1 MRFWTASPVS
11 TLPFFIFSLPQL
23 ATADTSSNTPPQ
35 QPCTVISTQSGNF
48 FDLRPLTRTSTSTS
62 SSSSS
67 NKGDAVHDWTARGH
81 DYPANFT
88 LNICAPVVSD
98 VADVES
104 VPTSQK
110 SNISAFYITQE
121 GQQYSIGGVSKSP
134 YFRGRKLVL
143 EYVGGSPCPA
153 PDDADEE
160 EEEEREKGK
169 ASKTKKKESGYRK
182 STIMSHLCDHDAIR
196 PVISFVGEVNEC
208 GYFFEVRS
216 SAACPTVGT
225 QALGPVS
232 VFGIIG
238 LVAALVYLVGGC
250 VYQRTVMHARGWRQI
265 PNYAVWAGLVG
276 GVWAL
281 IESIWNRCADRLHL
295 PRSPYDRLAARRS
308 SLENESENNRLIDSL
323 DEDWGGDS

>member
-1 MRFWTASPVS
+1 MRFWIASPIS
-11 TLPFFIFSLPQL
+11 TLPFFVFSLLQL
-23 ATADTSSNTPPQ
+23 TIATTSNTLQ
-35 QPCTVISTQSGNF
+35 QEPCTVISTQSGNF
-48 FDLRPLTRTSTSTS
+48 FDLRPLIRTSASTS

-67 NKGDAVHDWTARGH
+67 SNTVHDWTARGH

-88 LNICAPVVSD
+88 LNICAPVLSD
-98 VADVES
+98 VADAVS
-104 VPTSQK
+104 ISTSQK

-121 GQQYSIGGVSKSP
+121 GKQYSIGSVSTNP

-143 EYVGGSPCPA
+143 VYAGGSPCPA
-153 PDDADEE
+153 PDEEREEDEE
-160 EEEEREKGK
+160 KEREKGK
-169 ASKTKKKESGYRK
+169 SSKKKKKGSGYRK
-182 STIMSHLCDHDAIR
+182 STIMSHLCDRDAIR

-216 SAACPTVGT
+216 SAACPTAGT

-276 GVWAL
+276 GVWVGFLFKLFSRYPSSSSAPSQL
-281 IESIWNRCADRLHL
+281 PKSPHL
-295 PRSPYDRLAARRS
+295 STRQ
-308 SLENESENNRLIDSL
+308 
-323 DEDWGGDS
+323 WT

>member
-1 MRFWTASPVS
+1 V
-11 TLPFFIFSLPQL
+11 L
-23 ATADTSSNTPPQ
+23 
-35 QPCTVISTQSGNF
+35 
-48 FDLRPLTRTSTSTS
+48 
-62 SSSSS
+62 
-67 NKGDAVHDWTARGH
+67 
-81 DYPANFT
+81 
-88 LNICAPVVSD
+88 SD

-121 GQQYSIGGVSKSP
+121 GKQYSIGSVSTRP

-153 PDDADEE
+153 PDDTDDDKEE
-160 EEEEREKGK
+160 GKGK
-169 ASKTKKKESGYRK
+169 TNKNKKKKESGYRK
-182 STIMSHLCDHDAIR
+182 STIMSHLCDHDAIK
-196 PVISFVGEVNEC
+196 PVISFVGQVNHC

-216 SAACPTVGT
+216 SAACPTVAT
-225 QALGPVS
+225 QALGPIS

-250 VYQRTVMHARGWRQI
+250 MYQRTVMHARGWRQM

-281 IESIWNRCADRLHL
+281 IKSIWNRCAGKLHL
-295 PRSPYDRLAARRS
+295 RRSSYHRPGARRS
-308 SLENESENNRLIDSL
+308 SLESENRLIDAL
-323 DEDWGGDS
+323 DEDSGEDA

>member
-1 MRFWTASPVS
+1 MRFWTASPV
-11 TLPFFIFSLPQL
+11 FVFSLLQL
-23 ATADTSSNTPPQ
+23 TTADTSNTLQ
-35 QPCTVISTQSGNF
+35 QEPCTVISAQSGNF
-48 FDLRPLTRTSTSTS
+48 FDLRPLTRTSTSASS

-67 NKGDAVHDWTARGH
+67 NTVHDWTARGH

-88 LNICAPVVSD
+88 LNICAPVLSD
-98 VADVES
+98 VADVVS
-104 VPTSQK
+104 VATSQK

-121 GQQYSIGGVSKSP
+121 GKQYSIGGVSTNP

-143 EYVGGSPCPA
+143 VYTGGSPCPA
-153 PDDADEE
+153 PDQ
-160 EEEEREKGK
+160 EEEREKGK
-169 ASKTKKKESGYRK
+169 SNKKKKESGYRK
-182 STIMSHLCDHDAIR
+182 STIMSHLCDRDAVR

-216 SAACPTVGT
+216 SAACPTAGT

-250 VYQRTVMHARGWRQI
+250 VYQRTVMHARGWRQM

-276 GVWAL
+276 GVWVGFLFNLFCSRHPSSSSAP
-281 IESIWNRCADRLHL
+281 SRLPKSPHL
-295 PRSPYDRLAARRS
+295 STRQWA
-308 SLENESENNRLIDSL
+308 
-323 DEDWGGDS
+323 

>member
-1 MRFWTASPVS
+1 MRFWPASPLY
-11 TLPFFIFSLPQL
+11 TLPFFILSLLQL
-23 ATADTSSNTPPQ
+23 TTADTSSNTPPQ
-35 QPCTVISTQSGNF
+35 KPCTVTSAQSGNF
-48 FDLRPLTRTSTSTS
+48 FDLGQLTRTAASTS
-62 SSSSS
+62 SPSSSES
-67 NKGDAVHDWTARGH
+67 NTVHDWTARGH
-81 DYPANFT
+81 DYTANFT
-88 LNICAPVVSD
+88 LNICAPVVSS
-98 VADVES
+98 VVDVES

-110 SNISAFYITQE
+110 SNISAFYISQE
-121 GQQYSIGGVSKSP
+121 GKQYSIGGVSTSP

-143 EYVGGSPCPA
+143 EYVGGSPCPT
-153 PDDADEE
+153 PDDADDD
-160 EEEEREKGK
+160 EEREKEK
-169 ASKTKKKESGYRK
+169 TSKKKKKKESGYRK
-182 STIMSHLCDHDAIR
+182 STIMSHLCDRDAIR

-250 VYQRTVMHARGWRQI
+250 MYQRTVMHARGWRQM
-265 PNYAVWAGLVG
+265 PNYAVWASLVG

-295 PRSPYDRLAARRS
+295 PRSPYDRLSARRS
-308 SLENESENNRLIDSL
+308 SLESENRLIDSL
-323 DEDWGGDS
+323 DEDWGDDS